1 MLGRSIRLQVSATAA
16 GGKTD
21 KPRVQ
26 RKAAAPLPGSPPA
39 AGTPAPVPGGTP
51 PRMPP
56 PPLAQQPPSA
66 AAPTAWPQQPA
77 AATAPA
83 AAPPPRGAS
92 APVPRPGALSS
103 SDEEMWKLH
112 QELLQQIEERKRSQ
126 QGLLK
131 QLDLDPT
138 AAAAVAPPPPTVARP
153 PPPPVTAAPPP
164 TVALPPPPPVTAAP
178 PAVAPPRPAPAVL
191 PRTLEFPTAPPRV
204 APTPQPVAPPPP
216 PPPPPVAA
224 APEPVAPAAPAEP
237 VKPHNPNAMNIVFV
251 GAECAPWSKT
261 GGLGDVMQALP
272 KALAARGHRVMCIA
286 PRYKIYDDAWET
298 GVRHRMKVW
307 DSDQE
312 VGYFHAY
319 QDGVDYVFID
329 HPSYQTWG
337 HEIYGGSRE
346 DVMFRCALL
355 SKAALEAPWVVPCG
369 GVPYGEDNL
378 VFVANDWHTSL
389 LPFYL
394 QAHYR
399 DHGKFHFARAVL
411 VLHNVA
417 HQGRAPMDD
426 LQRLEVPEHYRELFR
441 LDDPVGGEHMNI
453 MKAGII
459 TAHRLVAVSHGYAWE
474 CQTQEGGWGLHQV
487 FQEHA
492 WKLRGVV
499 NGIDYSEWN
508 PSSDPHLQSDGYV
521 NYDTDT
527 LDKKRQCKM
536 ALQKELGLPVNADIP
551 MLGFIGRLDYQK
563 GVDLIN
569 DNYEWLMGEGVQL
582 VMLGS
587 GREDLETALRD
598 MENRNKD
605 KCRAWVGFSVN
616 MAHRITAGCDIL
628 LMPSRFE
635 PCGLNQL
642 YAMAYGTVPVVHAVG
657 GLRDTVK
664 PFNPFE
670 NSGTGWTF
678 EAADSGR
685 FRNSLG
691 DALLTYRQHRDSFTA
706 LQLRGMQQDLS
717 WEHAA
722 ENYEDVLV
730 QAKFQ
735 W

>member
-1 MLGRSIRLQVSATAA
+1 MAASSLLGAAALPGSAGRVYGRAGRLHVAATAA
-16 GGKTD
+16 GGP
-21 KPRVQ
+21 PRVRAR
-26 RKAAAPLPGSPPA
+26 RKGAPGEPGQPGAPGAPATPQPPA
-39 AGTPAPVPGGTP
+39 AGPT
-51 PRMPP
+51 
-56 PPLAQQPPSA
+56 QPPGA
-66 AAPTAWPQQPA
+66 GAPRAPPAMSRPPA
-77 AATAPA
+77 AM
-83 AAPPPRGAS
+83 
-92 APVPRPGALSS
+92 SS
-103 SDEEMWKLH
+103 TDEEMWKLH

-131 QLDLDPT
+131 QLEQEPTIAAAT
-138 AAAAVAPPPPTVARP
+138 AAAAARAAAPPPPPQAAVAPPPPV
-153 PPPPVTAAPPP
+153 
-164 TVALPPPPPVTAAP
+164 
-178 PAVAPPRPAPAVL
+178 PAPAVR
-191 PRTLEFPTAPPRV
+191 PRVLDFPSAPPV
-204 APTPQPVAPPPP
+204 PQPQPVAPPPP
-216 PPPPPVAA
+216 PPPQPQPVAQ

-272 KALAARGHRVMCIA
+272 KALAKRGHRVMCIA
-286 PRYKIYDDAWET
+286 PRYKNYDDAWET
-298 GVRHRMKVW
+298 GVRHSMRVF

-319 QDGVDYVFID
+319 QDGVDYVFVD
-329 HPSYQTWG
+329 HSSFHAYA
-337 HEIYGGSRE
+337 HEIYGGSRQE
-346 DVMFRCALL
+346 IQFRCALL
-355 SKAALEAPWVVPCG
+355 TKAALEAPWVVPCG

-378 VFVANDWHTSL
+378 IFVANDWHTSL

-399 DHGKFHFARAVL
+399 DYGKFHFARSVL

-417 HQGRAPMDD
+417 HQGRGPMDD
-426 LQRLEVPEHYRELFR
+426 LQFLEVPEHYRELFR
-441 LDDPVGGEHMNI
+441 LYDPVGGEHMNI

-459 TAHRLVAVSHGYAWE
+459 TAHRMVAVSHGYAWE
-474 CQTQEGGWGLHQV
+474 CQTQEGGWGLHSI

-499 NGIDYSEWN
+499 NGIDYAEWH
-508 PSSDPHLQSDGYV
+508 PSVDPHLQSDGYC
-521 NYDTDT
+521 NYDITT
-527 LDKKRQCKM
+527 LDKKRQCKE
-536 ALQKELGLPVNADIP
+536 ALQRELGLPVNADAP

-569 DNYEWLMGEGVQL
+569 DNYDWLMSEGVQL

-598 MENRNKD
+598 MESRNKD
-605 KCRAWVGFSVN
+605 KCRGWVGFSVK

-642 YAMAYGTVPVVHAVG
+642 YAMAYGTVPIVHAVG

-670 NSGTGWTF
+670 SSGTGWTF
-678 EAADSGR
+678 EFADSGR
-685 FRNSLG
+685 FRNAIG
-691 DALLTYRQHRDSFTA
+691 DALYTFREHRNSFRG
-706 LQLRGMQQDLS
+706 LQERGMQQDLS

-722 ENYEDVLV
+722 ELYEDVLL